1 MSSKRTEISFENTVS
16 IIEARHAAENRTD
29 EFYAV
34 AQLLAIGELSK
45 EQQQS
50 LGTQL
55 MKMME
60 TDNWWRSNGGF
71 NDE

>member
-1 MSSKRTEISFENTVS
+1 MAQEQELTFENVISTIVGNPVS
-16 IIEARHAAENRTD
+16 EDRTD

-34 AQLLAIGELSK
+34 AQLLI
-45 EQQQS
+45 
-50 LGTQL
+50 LGTLSEAQQKALGEKL

-60 TDNWWRSNGGF
+60 TDDWWRSNGAF